1 MCDLKI
7 IKPSKS
13 NFPAARQWFEATQKE
28 SSLKL
33 GGWTPPYALNRAK
46 TPSNLNAES
55 G

>member
-28 SSLKL
+28 RPLKL
-33 GGWTPPYALNRAK
+33 GGWTPPYAPNRAK